1 MPHQTSVR
9 EPSRAVVQAAG
20 WAYVIP
26 LALIVV
32 SNFGLRTPL
41 LARGDIADTMRR
53 IAGAALRFRLSVALD
68 IIYSIGAVVLISAL
82 YVILAPVSRF
92 LATLAGA
99 LKILY
104 VVTALMLVI
113 SLLTM
118 LRLATDPAYG
128 QSLGVEPLHGM
139 FKLLSN
145 LWWPLY
151 YVGLAFW
158 SVSATIFAWLW
169 LRSRYVPK
177 PLAAAGAAASAWCVV
192 CAFAFLID
200 PRFAN
205 VVNLWLFDAPM
216 VVLELV
222 LGIWLLTRGTAA
234 PERSPRDQ

>member
-1 MPHQTSVR
+1 MPHQVPAQEPNRTIVR
-9 EPSRAVVQAAG
+9 AAG

-26 LALIVV
+26 VALIVF
-32 SNFGLRTPL
+32 SNFGLRGPL
-41 LARGDIADTMRR
+41 LAGGDIPETMRR
-53 IAGAALRFRLSVALD
+53 IAAATLRFRLSVALD
-68 IIYSIGAVVLISAL
+68 VAYCIGAVVLISAL
-82 YVILAPVSRF
+82 YAILTPVSRF

-104 VVTALMLVI
+104 VVTAVMLAI
-113 SLLTM
+113 SLLMM

-128 QSLGVEPLHGM
+128 QSLGVEPLHGV

-169 LRSRYVPK
+169 LKSRFVSK
-177 PLAAAGAAASAWCVV
+177 PLAAFGVVASAWCAA
-192 CAFAFLID
+192 CTFAFLID

-216 VVLELV
+216 LVFELA
-222 LGIWLLTRGTAA
+222 LGIWLLVRGVAFG
-234 PERSPRDQ
+234 PEPGAVS